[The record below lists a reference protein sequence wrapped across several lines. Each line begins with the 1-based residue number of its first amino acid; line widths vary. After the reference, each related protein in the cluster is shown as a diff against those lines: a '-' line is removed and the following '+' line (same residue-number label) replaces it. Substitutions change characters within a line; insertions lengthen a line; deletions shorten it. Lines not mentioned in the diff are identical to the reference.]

1 MRILTLGGH
10 DFTRRGADR
19 AIRDYMLGLLG
30 QRHPRICLLATASG
44 DPADQISRFHDSFGA
59 ADCGVSD
66 LSLFRLPRRPVALRD
81 HLLSQDLIYVGGGS
95 MVNLLAVW
103 EAHDLAAILRLA
115 WKGGTLLAG
124 QSAGAMCWF
133 EAGVTKSS
141 GRPSTAAGLGLIS
154 GSLCVHYHDEPE
166 RRLAYL
172 SAIELGLPGGFG
184 LDDYTGLLFSGG
196 RLSGAICARPG
207 AGAFRV
213 TASPGAEGPEGGGG
227 VIETRLEALAIKAR
241 QTGEGFDDIDELR
254 RVRRLRPGPAGLEAR
269 RRR

>member
-10 DFTRRGADR
+10 DFTRSGPDR
-19 AIRDYMLGLLG
+19 AVRDYMLGLLG
-30 QRHPRICLLATASG
+30 PRHPRVCLLATASG

-59 ADCGVSD
+59 VDCQVSD
-66 LSLFRLPRRPVALRD
+66 LSLFRLPRRPVALRE

-115 WKGGTLLAG
+115 WEGGTLLAG

-133 EAGVTKSS
+133 EAGVTKGS
-141 GRPSTAAGLGLIS
+141 GQASTAAGLGLIT

-172 SAIELGLPGGFG
+172 SAIEQGLPGGFG
-184 LDDYTGLLFSGG
+184 LDDYAGLLFAGG
-196 RLSGAICARPG
+196 RLSEVICARPG
-207 AGAFRV
+207 AGAYRV
-213 TASPGAEGPEGGGG
+213 SAPSEPGANGEGSG
-227 VIETRLEALAIKAR
+227 VLETRLEVRAIEPRAS
-241 QTGEGFDDIDELR
+241 GESFDEIQELR
-254 RVRRLRPGPAGLEAR
+254 RVKRLRPGPAGLGLR